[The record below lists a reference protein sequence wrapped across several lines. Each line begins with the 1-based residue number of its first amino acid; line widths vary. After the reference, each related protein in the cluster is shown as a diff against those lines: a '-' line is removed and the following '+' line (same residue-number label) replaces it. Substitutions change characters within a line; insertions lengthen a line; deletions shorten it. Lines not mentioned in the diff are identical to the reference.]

1 MPLARTM
8 RARGLNA
15 FSKLD
20 ERVASAKFVVEPKI
34 DGLSVVLHYRDGIFV
49 QGTTRGDGEVGEDI
63 TGNLRTVKSI
73 PLHIPVD
80 NKGPKPPRYLVVRGE
95 AFIPIKEFEEL
106 NKRIIE
112 NNKRIDELNARIKQ
126 RNKLKKKKWKW
137 KLLKTTEFQNPR
149 NAAAG
154 SLRQLNPSLTASR
167 PLTLLV
173 YQIVY
178 SDSERAQDLGGQIP
192 TSQWELLQY
201 LKSLGFPITD
211 VANQFNDIE
220 SAIAYTE
227 TWNTRRDELTYE
239 ADGMVIKIDDLNS
252 RQNLALSVKILVAR
266 RHLNSR
272 ARSDHEVIRYPR
284 QCRKNRC
291 IDSERGA

>member
-8 RARGLNA
+8 RVRGSSEL
-15 FSKLD
+15 SKLD

-34 DGLSVVLHYRDGIFV
+34 DGLSVVLHYRDGVFV
-49 QGTTRGDGEVGEDI
+49 QGATRGDGEVGEDI

-106 NKRIIE
+106 NQQLE
-112 NNKRIDELNARIKQ
+112 EAGE
-126 RNKLKKKKWKW
+126 
-137 KLLKTTEFQNPR
+137 KTYLNPR
-149 NAAAG
+149 NTAAG
-154 SLRQLNPSLTASR
+154 SLRQLDPALTASR

-178 SDSERAQDLGGQIP
+178 SDPEKAQGLGGKIP
-192 TSQWELLQY
+192 SSQWELLQY

-211 VANQFNDIE
+211 VAKQFDNIE

-227 TWNTRRDELTYE
+227 TWNTRRDELAYE
-239 ADGMVIKIDDLNS
+239 ADGMVIKIDDLN
-252 RQNLALSVKILVAR
+252 LAAELGFVGK
-266 RHLNSR
+266 
-272 ARSDHEVIRYPR
+272 DP
-284 QCRKNRC
+284 
-291 IDSERGA
+291 RGATAFKFPAREVTTKLLDIRVSVGRTGVLDSKRGA